1 MKNLIEKIEYNKS
14 VKQKRAGFTMIEVL
28 VVLAILSVLFVVLLV
43 TIGSPVNRAK
53 DARTKKELFALK
65 VAFEEYYNDNY
76 CYPPADWFD
85 DAADC
90 NSDQF
95 APYID
100 RIKCDHM
107 TQLPY
112 HLEYD
117 ASTCD
122 WFKVY
127 ANLYFPDE
135 ELCNRYGTGL
145 GDYNYGVSATNT
157 EVALNCDSLLP
168 SPPAATPS
176 PSPGASPS
184 PSPSPEGDYYCQAID
199 NCTWYNKDVWT
210 CTPNYTT
217 SNCDTE
223 CSWRTG
229 ACVLDWALVKVWC
242 LIPNQTNLK
251 SLT

>member
-1 MKNLIEKIEYNKS
+1 
-14 VKQKRAGFTMIEVL
+14 MIELL
-28 VVLAILSVLFVVLLV
+28 VVLAIIAVLIVVLLIS
-43 TIGSPVNRAK
+43 IGSPANRAK
-53 DARTKKELFALK
+53 DARSKKHLFELK

-76 CYPPADWFD
+76 CYPPPTWFD

-100 RIKCDHM
+100 RIECDPK
-107 TQLPY
+107 TNLPY
-112 HLEYD
+112 EIEYD
-117 ASTCD
+117 GGGCD

-127 ANLYFPDE
+127 TNLYYPDE
-135 ELCNRYGTGL
+135 ELCSKYGGGS

-157 EVALNCDSLLP
+157 EVTLNCGTSP
-168 SPPAATPS
+168 SPTPSGSPIPTPS
-176 PSPGASPS
+176 PSPS

-199 NCTWYNKDVWT
+199 NCAFYDNVVWT

-217 SNCDTE
+217 ANCDTE

-229 ACVLDWALVKVWC
+229 ACVLD
-242 LIPNQTNLK
+242 
-251 SLT
+251 